1 MRLGAL
7 EARGSKMI
15 CAVGTEEG
23 TILEQ
28 TIIPTGEPNETMEA
42 VISYF
47 RDKDIEA
54 LGIASFGPV
63 DVHKNSL
70 SYGYI
75 LDTPKEAWQH
85 FDLVGTIKRALQVP
99 VELETDMNG
108 ACLGEMTFGIARGLD
123 SVVYVSIGTGI
134 GAGVAVNG
142 SLLHGMLH
150 PEAGHMLLRRH
161 PRDGYE
167 GICPFH
173 ATCFEGLASG
183 PAIAERWG
191 RPAEELTGDAKVWE
205 MESHYIAQAMVNLIL
220 VMSPR
225 IIILGGGVMKQE
237 LLFPMI
243 RERVK
248 KILNEYL
255 NTSEMTDMEHYIVPA
270 SLNGNQGVLGCI
282 ELARR
287 GLTNAAP
294 AHIL

>member
-15 CAVGTEEG
+15 CAVGTQDGAIEKK
-23 TILEQ
+23 Q
-28 TIIPTGEPNETMEA
+28 IIPTRGPGETMDE
-42 VISYF
+42 VIGFFADS
-47 RDKDIEA
+47 RIEA

-63 DVHKNSL
+63 DVHKS
-70 SYGYI
+70 SATYGYI
-75 LDTPKEAWQH
+75 LDTPKEGWRH
-85 FDLVGTIKRALQVP
+85 FDLLGTVRSALCVP

-108 ACLGEMTFGIARGLD
+108 ACLGEMTFGIAKGLD

-142 SLLHGMLH
+142 LLLHGMLH

-191 RPAEELTGDAKVWE
+191 RPAETLIGDNKVWE

-237 LLFPMI
+237 ELFPMI
-243 RERVK
+243 RKRVK

-255 NTSEMTDMEHYIVPA
+255 NTAEMMDMDHYIVPA
-270 SLNGNQGVLGCI
+270 SLQGDQGILGCI

-287 GLTNAAP
+287 ALMQKNP
-294 AHIL
+294 VDR

>member
-1 MRLGAL
+1 MRLGGL

-15 CAVGTEEG
+15 CAVGTEDG
-23 TILEQ
+23 VLLDQI
-28 TIIPTGEPNETMEA
+28 IIPTRGPKETMED
-42 VISYF
+42 VIAYF
-47 RDKDIEA
+47 RDKEIEA

-63 DVHKNSL
+63 DIHKDSDT
-70 SYGYI
+70 YGYI

-85 FDLVGTIKRALQVP
+85 FNLLGTIRDALQVP

-108 ACLGEMTFGIARGLD
+108 ACLGELTFGCAKGLD

-134 GAGVAVNG
+134 GAGIAVNG
-142 SLLHGMLH
+142 QLLHGMIH

-167 GICPFH
+167 GSCPFH

-191 RPAEELTGDAKVWE
+191 RPAEELHNNATVWE

-220 VMSPR
+220 IMSPR
-225 IIILGGGVMKQE
+225 VIILGGGVMKNE
-237 LLFPMI
+237 ALFPMI
-243 RERVK
+243 RKRVK
-248 KILNEYL
+248 KILNGYL
-255 NTSEMTDMEHYIVPA
+255 DRDEMRDLDKYIVPA
-270 SLNGNQGVLGCI
+270 SLKGNQGVMGCI

-287 GLTNAAP
+287 ALVGQQA
-294 AHIL
+294 